1 MKNYDHM
8 TDFWKRFWPF
18 LFQQTPALVFMS
30 LVVVAM
36 SREMSNIKYAHRED
50 RLEIRKEC
58 ATAIAEIRQEMREC
72 KQENDTLRKENVEF
86 QKRVIALET
95 RLRKR

>member
-50 RLEIRKEC
+50 RLETINRTILELK
-58 ATAIAEIRQEMREC
+58 RE
-72 KQENDTLRKENVEF
+72 R
-86 QKRVIALET
+86 R
-95 RLRKR
+95 RLRCRYSMGY